1 MKNFDKKYLLKMAEE
16 LIELACRIL
25 QHVNKTKDYSEKI
38 LEEVDDV
45 KFRISE
51 FEKKISESK

>member
-1 MKNFDKKYLLKMAEE
+1 MAEE